1 MYTQEAGFKNKRII
15 DMDIKQRVVGI
26 VVAMLG
32 CSVASA
38 GEMGPIVSSQG
49 LHPVV
54 SLHSGYASINAGN
67 STQRFI
73 GTDSDV
79 FTYTN
84 SGNAKNT
91 GFIGIFL
98 GAEHVLPW
106 ISRPGFF
113 MQAGVEYNYFG
124 NIGVKGIN
132 TVGIEPQTST
142 TYNYNY
148 NVQNQQVLGTI
159 KLFATTH
166 ERFHPYGEVGL
177 GAAFNHTGQYN
188 TATTETGSIN
198 LTPGF
203 NNQGQTH
210 FSYNLGL
217 GVDTQVNTKIRVG
230 LGYRYSNFGSSSLG
244 NGTITF
250 NNYQSPVSFTLGNAN
265 AYANQLIARI
275 SYVA

>member
-1 MYTQEAGFKNKRII
+1 MI
-15 DMDIKQRVVGI
+15 DMNIKQGLFGVGAFI
-26 VVAMLG
+26 G
-32 CSVASA
+32 CNIASA
-38 GEMGPIVSSQG
+38 GDMGSVTSTQG

-54 SLHSGYASINAGN
+54 SLQGGYASINAGGN
-67 STQRFI
+67 TQRFT

-79 FTYTN
+79 FTYN
-84 SGNAKNT
+84 NPGSGKNT
-91 GFIGIFL
+91 GFIGVFL
-98 GAEHVLPW
+98 GAEHTLPW

-113 MQAGVEYNYFG
+113 MQTGVEYNYFG

-132 TVGIEPQTST
+132 TVGVEPQTST

-148 NVQNQQVLGTI
+148 NFQTQQVLGTL
-159 KLFATTH
+159 KLFATTY

-177 GAAFNHTGQYN
+177 GAAFNHAGQYN
-188 TATTETGSIN
+188 ASTTETGSLN

-203 NNQGQTH
+203 SNQNQTQ
-210 FSYNLGL
+210 FSYSLGL

-244 NGTITF
+244 SGAVTF
-250 NNYQSPVSFTLGNAN
+250 NNYQSPVSFALGSSNT
-265 AYANQLIARI
+265 YANQLIARI